1 MFNGRFPDIK
11 NCSLLPHTPLSHR
24 LFIACRPIPHEF
36 LFLSVKPPN
45 CLEMFQSRENTSLP
59 SFPFSRRMN
68 LSSVLRPLIPRILWV
83 FFWTLLAKSVQLLE
97 KNEYFPFQGKTMN
110 PRNLGQRKILR
121 IQLKICYPFA
131 LPCFQWQW
139 SPIFAI
145 NSFVVF
151 TSLPKYLRRIAKSL

>member
-1 MFNGRFPDIK
+1 MFNGRFPNIK
-11 NCSLLPHTPLSHR
+11 NCSLLPHAPLSHS
-24 LFIACRPIPHEF
+24 FSIACRPIHHEF
-36 LFLSVKPPN
+36 LFLSVKLPN

-59 SFPFSRRMN
+59 SFPFSRLMN

-97 KNEYFPFQGKTMN
+97 KSEYFPFPWKTLN

-139 SPIFAI
+139 SPILAI
-145 NSFVVF
+145 NSFVDF
-151 TSLPKYLRRIAKSL
+151 TNLPKYLRRIAKSM